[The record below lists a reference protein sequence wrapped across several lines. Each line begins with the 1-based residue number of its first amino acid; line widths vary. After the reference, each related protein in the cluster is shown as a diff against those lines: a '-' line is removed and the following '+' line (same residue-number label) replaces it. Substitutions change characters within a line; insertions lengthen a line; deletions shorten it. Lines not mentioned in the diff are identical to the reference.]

1 MALGSHVVFV
11 ELEQFG
17 DFFFGAV
24 ALWVESLV
32 LLHEVL
38 HLVAKTNVIRTNVRI
53 VLETQFFQVF
63 RLRTNNLLVKLI
75 LRKQI
80 TEL

>member
-1 MALGSHVVFV
+1 MALGSKFALL
-11 ELEQFG
+11 ECEQFC

-24 ALWVESLV
+24 ALWVKSLV

-38 HLVAKTNVIRTNVRI
+38 NLVAKTNVIRTNVRV
-53 VLETQFFQVF
+53 VLEAQFFHV
-63 RLRTNNLLVKLI
+63 RGLSTNNLLVELI
-75 LRKQI
+75 LREQV